1 MYICAKSIKERQS
14 KLFCEIS
21 FDNNIIQY
29 DVRLKLQ
36 RFSGSTGYPVLERAS
51 TKQTGSWKER
61 LLVNKAGNHDSA
73 LYIQKICFSPKVPV
87 QLYGPWS

>member
-1 MYICAKSIKERQS
+1 MLNLLKRGNPNY
-14 KLFCEIS
+14 FVIS
-21 FDNNIIQY
+21 FNNNIMQY

-51 TKQTGSWKER
+51 AKQTGSWKER

-87 QLYGPWS
+87 